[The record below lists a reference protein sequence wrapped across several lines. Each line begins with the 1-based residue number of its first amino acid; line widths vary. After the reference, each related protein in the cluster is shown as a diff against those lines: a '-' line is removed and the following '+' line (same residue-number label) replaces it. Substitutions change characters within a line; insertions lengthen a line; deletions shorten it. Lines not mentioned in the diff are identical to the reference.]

1 MLEDNLYCELICD
14 GFHIVP
20 DMIKLAYEQKGQH
33 RLELV
38 TDSMRAKG
46 MPEGVS
52 ELGGQK
58 VIVKDRQARLESGN
72 LAGSVLRFDEA
83 FRNVIAFT
91 GCDVDAAVQMSSVNQ
106 AEEFG
111 LTQKGKLLVGRDADL
126 NLLTSDLQVETTYS
140 LGRHIQ
146 AATD

>member
-1 MLEDNLYCELICD
+1 MLEDNLYCEIICD

-20 DMIKLAYEQKGQH
+20 DMIKLAYEQKGAQ

-72 LAGSVLRFDEA
+72 LAGSVLRYDEA
-83 FRNVIAFT
+83 FRNVMAFT
-91 GCDVDAAVQMSSVNQ
+91 GCSVAEAVQMSSVNQ
-106 AEEFG
+106 AAEFG
-111 LTQKGKLLVGRDADL
+111 LTQKGKLVPGRDADL
-126 NLLTSDLQVETTYS
+126 NLLDRSLNVKTTYS
-140 LGRHIQ
+140 LGRNMQNLIK
-146 AATD
+146 

>member
-1 MLEDNLYCELICD
+1 
-14 GFHIVP
+14 
-20 DMIKLAYEQKGQH
+20 MIKLAYEQKGAH

-72 LAGSVLRFDEA
+72 LAGSVLRYDEA
-83 FRNVIAFT
+83 FRNIMDFT
-91 GCDVDAAVQMSSVNQ
+91 GCDMNDAVQMSSVNQ
-106 AEEFG
+106 AEEFN
-111 LTQKGKLLVGRDADL
+111 LTQKGKLIPGRDADL
-126 NLLTSDLQVETTYS
+126 NLFTRDLQLQTTYS
-140 LGRHIQ
+140 LGRKFSQ
-146 AATD
+146 ESK